1 MREMEGGEGGEVMC
15 CHWGSPER
23 LGGVSGVWVRRG
35 GEREV
40 NLMEVTS
47 QPLLTAALHIREPRK
62 PLPPQTTSRLAAVI
76 VLGSELGLCG
86 EWLIHVMRLME

>member
-1 MREMEGGEGGEVMC
+1 
-15 CHWGSPER
+15 
-23 LGGVSGVWVRRG
+23 
-35 GEREV
+35 
-40 NLMEVTS
+40 MEVTS

-86 EWLIHVMRLME
+86 EWLIHVMRLMEWTMRYRSQNVGRRQL